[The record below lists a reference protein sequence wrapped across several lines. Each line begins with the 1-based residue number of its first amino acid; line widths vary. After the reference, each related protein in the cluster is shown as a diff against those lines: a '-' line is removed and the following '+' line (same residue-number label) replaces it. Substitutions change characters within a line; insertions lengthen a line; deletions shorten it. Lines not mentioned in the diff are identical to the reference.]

1 MIPPSTTITDQ
12 GRRTRRTLLWLLGML
27 VAINVVV
34 FVANSF
40 TSGGAVAGPDGSSF
54 VTTRAG
60 SAAAAG
66 MLERLGVD
74 VTQSRLPLDE
84 VGLADQAALVVIDVG
99 GADYTAS
106 ELHAIESFLET
117 GGTVVVAG
125 SAAMVDRLLPDASTW
140 RSEGA
145 TRARPVEPLLDP
157 NAFDGVVLSGFGNF
171 DVSDADTPILVAD
184 TGAVVGVARQVGD
197 GFFAWVAD
205 SHPFHNAGI
214 GVGDSAVAVM
224 TLLDPDGVVVFDE
237 FRHGFRQD
245 AGLWQ
250 VIPAN
255 WKLMLVLVGIVGIL
269 GMIAYGRRF
278 GPPHDLQRRLPPG
291 REAYLE
297 AVAGMMTRAGS
308 TGDAVEVIRA
318 EARARLEAR
327 SPAGSDPAAS
337 AATAGLDVATAAAVL
352 GDATDHDTLMAAD
365 AALAVLNRERR

>member
-1 MIPPSTTITDQ
+1 M
-12 GRRTRRTLLWLLGML
+12 
-27 VAINVVV
+27 
-34 FVANSF
+34 
-40 TSGGAVAGPDGSSF
+40 
-54 VTTRAG
+54 
-60 SAAAAG
+60 
-66 MLERLGVD
+66 
-74 VTQSRLPLDE
+74 
-84 VGLADQAALVVIDVG
+84 
-99 GADYTAS
+99 
-106 ELHAIESFLET
+106 ET

-125 SAAMVDRLLPDASTW
+125 SAVMVDSLLPDASTW

-145 TRARPVEPLLDP
+145 TRARPVGPLLDA
-157 NAFDGVVLSGFGNF
+157 NAFDGVVLSGFGSF

-184 TGAVVGVARQVGD
+184 TGAVVGLARKVGD

-205 SHPFHNAGI
+205 SHMFHNAGI

-269 GMIAYGRRF
+269 AMIAYGRRF

-318 EARARLEAR
+318 EARARLQAR
-327 SPAGSDPAAS
+327 YPAGSDPAAG
-337 AATAGLDVATAAAVL
+337 AAAAGLDGAGVAAVL
-352 GDATDHDTLMAAD
+352 GDGTDHETLMAAD